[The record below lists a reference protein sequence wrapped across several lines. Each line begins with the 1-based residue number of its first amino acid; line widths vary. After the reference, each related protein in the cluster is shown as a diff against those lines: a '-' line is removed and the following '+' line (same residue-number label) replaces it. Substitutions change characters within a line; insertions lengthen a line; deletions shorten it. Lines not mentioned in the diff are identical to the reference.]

1 MVKLM
6 DLIRRLL
13 NELELG
19 SLPFTAMT
27 NVLSEMVQNYH
38 MVFGVQTRQLVQQI
52 VYAMA
57 DCPGDFI
64 KLNNLRWDIS
74 SRIDRDHHKVGG
86 SRSTLQYLLPLDDFH
101 LNENP
106 PMKRVR
112 TPLMEE
118 KATQT
123 EGCFYKAPVL
133 ALLMDQ

>member
-1 MVKLM
+1 M

-19 SLPFTAMT
+19 SLPFTAMN

-38 MVFGVQTRQLVQQI
+38 LESGVKTRQLVQQI

-64 KLNNLRWDIS
+64 KLNNIRWDIS

-101 LNENP
+101 LDENP

-123 EGCFYKAPVL
+123 DGCFYKAPVF
-133 ALLMDQ
+133 ALMLDE

>member
-6 DLIRRLL
+6 DLMRRLI

-19 SLPFTAMT
+19 SLPYTAMT

-38 MVFGVQTRQLVQQI
+38 LLFGVRTRQLVQQI

-64 KLNNLRWDIS
+64 KLQNLRCDIS

-86 SRSTLQYLLPLDDFH
+86 SRSTLQYELPLDDQH
-101 LNENP
+101 LLGNP
-106 PMKRVR
+106 PMRRVR
-112 TPLMEE
+112 LPKMES
-118 KATQT
+118 KNTQT
-123 EGCFYKAPVL
+123 EGRFYKSPVM
-133 ALLMDQ
+133 ALLTDN